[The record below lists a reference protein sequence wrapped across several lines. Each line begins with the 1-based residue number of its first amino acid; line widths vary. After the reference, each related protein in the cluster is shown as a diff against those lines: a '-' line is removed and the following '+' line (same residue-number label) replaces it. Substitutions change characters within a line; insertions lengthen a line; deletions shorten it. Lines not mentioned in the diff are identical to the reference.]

1 MQETTSLFQRL
12 GGDAA
17 VSAAVEVFYDKVL
30 ADDHLNGFFV
40 GMDMARQRQHIR
52 GATCALPTHAW

>member
-1 MQETTSLFQRL
+1 
-12 GGDAA
+12 
-17 VSAAVEVFYDKVL
+17 VL